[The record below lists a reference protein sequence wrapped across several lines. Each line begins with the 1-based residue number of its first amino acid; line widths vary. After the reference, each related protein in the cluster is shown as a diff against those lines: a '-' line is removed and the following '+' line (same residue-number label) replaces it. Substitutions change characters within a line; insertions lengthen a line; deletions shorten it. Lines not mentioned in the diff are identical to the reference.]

1 MIQCIDDPQHEN
13 AFKNDYGFFM
23 DDDYDASFDQQVDK
37 LREENQMSNTDSDDD
52 WSRLVEPPPAP
63 KKVKEPDFPIRIIE
77 KNYWDE
83 THINIFEIAIG
94 LSKREFIRRQLKLIS
109 LLGTSYHYSDGKS
122 MWKSRKK
129 WKKMMRVSALRQWA
143 EKETTETAKKSHTL
157 TFSKDIGI
165 CLIPPKE
172 GEDFDIE
179 TVDQENC
186 RDYNMLS
193 APVYPEECYSEF
205 WAKSPFETDKGT
217 LRPFYSTEKEDSKG
231 WCLCKRP
238 PLPRADGTFAC
249 PKCLNFDIR
258 RFARKSTPEQF
269 TKQYRKNLSLT
280 E

>member
-1 MIQCIDDPQHEN
+1 MIHCIDDPQHEN
-13 AFKNDYGFFM
+13 AYKNDYGFFV
-23 DDDYDASFDQQVDK
+23 DDDYDYDLDFANQSK
-37 LREENQMSNTDSDDD
+37 ENDLANRHCDDD
-52 WSRLVEPPPAP
+52 WSCPVEPPLAP

-129 WKKMMRVSALRQWA
+129 WKKMMRASALQDWE
-143 EKETTETAKKSHTL
+143 EKETMETAKKTHTL

-165 CLIPPKE
+165 YLIPPKE

-179 TVDQENC
+179 TADQENY

-193 APVYPEECYSEF
+193 APVYSEECYSEF
-205 WAKSPFETDKGT
+205 WAISPFETDKGT
-217 LRPFYSTEKEDSKG
+217 LRPFYSTKKEDSKG
-231 WCLCKRP
+231 WCLCKHP
-238 PLPRADGTFAC
+238 PPRRADGTIAC
-249 PKCLNFDIR
+249 KKCLNFDIR

-269 TKQYRKNLSLT
+269 TEQYRKNLSLT

>member
-1 MIQCIDDPQHEN
+1 
-13 AFKNDYGFFM
+13 
-23 DDDYDASFDQQVDK
+23 
-37 LREENQMSNTDSDDD
+37 
-52 WSRLVEPPPAP
+52 
-63 KKVKEPDFPIRIIE
+63 
-77 KNYWDE
+77 
-83 THINIFEIAIG
+83 
-94 LSKREFIRRQLKLIS
+94 
-109 LLGTSYHYSDGKS
+109 
-122 MWKSRKK
+122 
-129 WKKMMRVSALRQWA
+129 MMRVSALRQWA

-269 TKQYRKNLSLT
+269 TKQYRKKLSLT